1 MDKQLTMELSDS
13 SVMLVL
19 YADPAPGGG
28 EQDLCLRY
36 LDLSSNP
43 VEMTKT
49 LSVDLNKSGDTWTSD
64 IWTVVVER
72 PDTPVPEPES

>member
-1 MDKQLTMELSDS
+1 
-13 SVMLVL
+13 
-19 YADPAPGGG
+19 
-28 EQDLCLRY
+28 
-36 LDLSSNP
+36 
-43 VEMTKT
+43 VEMMKT